1 MTYLEIIEWIESNAV
16 NIEKLVTGMTKMD
29 YTDAEGYLAYTFG
42 KDLIS
47 IVLEINGKELVK

>member
-1 MTYLEIIEWIESNAV
+1 MTYLEILEWIESHSCEVWSFANII
-16 NIEKLVTGMTKMD
+16 NIEYYSEYRGERTI
-29 YTDAEGYLAYTFG
+29 AEG